1 MSANNDDAVEHPRAP
16 ATVLRGGEVHLA
28 KDILTLSWGLDAVR
42 PPPTRALDAYQLVD
56 APLSRTREHAS

>member
-16 ATVLRGGEVHLA
+16 AGFSEGKVHLA

-42 PPPTRALDAYQLVD
+42 PPPHARADAYQLVD